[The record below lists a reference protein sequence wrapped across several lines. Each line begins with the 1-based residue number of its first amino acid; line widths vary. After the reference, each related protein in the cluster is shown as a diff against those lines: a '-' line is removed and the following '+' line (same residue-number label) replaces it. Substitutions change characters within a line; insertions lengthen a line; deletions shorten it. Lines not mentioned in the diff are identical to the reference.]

1 MIYPVVLHK
10 DRTSDY
16 GVTVPDLPGCFS
28 AGRTID
34 EALEATREAIELH
47 LEGLIDAGQPIPAP
61 GSIES
66 HQAHPDYRDGT
77 WALVPVDESSLRVK
91 VVRINITL
99 PERVLDAVDQYA
111 QRTGE
116 SRSVVFSQAA
126 AALIGRDDLPTAK
139 RGRRPDR
146 RRSPAVAEPQ
156 PVPRSTKTAAGRRK

>member
-16 GVTVPDLPGCFS
+16 GVAIPDLPGCFS

-34 EALEATREAIELH
+34 EALDMAREAIELH
-47 LEGLIDAGQPIPAP
+47 LEGLIDEGQPIPAP

-66 HQAHPDYRDGT
+66 HQSNPDYRDGT

-111 QRTGE
+111 HRTGE

-146 RRSPAVAEPQ
+146 RRSPVVAESKSK
-156 PVPRSTKTAAGRRK
+156 RSTTKTAAGRRK